1 MVDEKSL
8 LESKDEMDQAL
19 TEIEFSLRDNKNCM
33 TAQNQWLLFLLRAI
47 CKALWRLLD
56 REIKRMRT
64 NRFYNS

>member
-47 CKALWRLLD
+47 CKTLWRLLD
-56 REIKRMRT
+56 REIRRMRT